1 MKRLV
6 LIFLAGAVCQ
16 LATYAQSDSTEVSY
30 RLSGFMTDAQ
40 AFVVATDLFPDEQI
54 SRVEYNEF
62 LCRIP
67 DDRKSEFDMNHI
79 MISPLSKDELRHI
92 FKE

>member
-1 MKRLV
+1 M
-6 LIFLAGAVCQ
+6 
-16 LATYAQSDSTEVSY
+16 
-30 RLSGFMTDAQ
+30 